1 MALFK
6 QFGAQFLEKNLVT
19 LQQDLPSLGMKNERS
34 DLMSFDASSFFFTK
48 QGKKK
53 TN

>member
-1 MALFK
+1 MTLFK
-6 QFGAQFLEKNLVT
+6 EFGAEFLEINLVT
-19 LQQDLPSLGMKNERS
+19 LQQDLPSLEMKNERS
-34 DLMSFDASSFFFTK
+34 DLMSFDASSFFITQ

>member
-1 MALFK
+1 MTLFK
-6 QFGAQFLEKNLVT
+6 EFGAEFLEINLVT
-19 LQQDLPSLGMKNERS
+19 LQQDLPSLEMKNERS
-34 DLMSFDASSFFFTK
+34 DLMSFDASSFFFTQ